1 MAANKTIA
9 NDTSVN
15 AFIDTVEDER
25 KRANSHELIELMRT
39 ITGHEPKLWGSSLV
53 GFDSYHYRYA
63 SGREGD
69 FFITGFSPRKT
80 ALTVY
85 IMPGFDRY
93 EDRLQR
99 LGPHKTGKSCSPQG
113 VARFPPP
120 GATGTLKSYST
131 TAFAICPIRQ
141 RTRKCGP
148 GKRPLSPDCTPG
160 WWKRNPG
167 MGRFIWIPF
176 QKGITTLGYLVQ
188 RGIFQ

>member
-25 KRANSHELIELMRT
+25 KRADSHELIELMRT
-39 ITGHEPKLWGSSLV
+39 ITGHEPKLWGNGLV

-99 LGPHKTGKSCSPQG
+99 LGPHKTGKSCLY
-113 VARFPPP
+113 
-120 GATGTLKSYST
+120 LKNLD
-131 TAFAICPIRQ
+131 AIDRDVLEEIIRDSVSAM
-141 RTRKCGP
+141 REKYAG
-148 GKRPLSPDCTPG
+148 G
-160 WWKRNPG
+160 
-167 MGRFIWIPF
+167 
-176 QKGITTLGYLVQ
+176 
-188 RGIFQ
+188 